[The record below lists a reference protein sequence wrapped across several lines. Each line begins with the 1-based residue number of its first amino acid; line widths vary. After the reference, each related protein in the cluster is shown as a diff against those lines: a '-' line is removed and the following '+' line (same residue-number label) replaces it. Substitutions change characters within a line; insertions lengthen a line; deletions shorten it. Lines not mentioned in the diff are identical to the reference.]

1 MSYSRTNYV
10 PIIAQEIQF
19 PIQVKIFNNIKSTF
33 SKLLTKTISIWYK
46 NPNSRK
52 PKTEKT
58 KVALY
63 LQATIIIPFL
73 EPKKTENPDSVSMY
87 DGVDTETR
95 GNMIRVLLEWDK
107 EREGGLE
114 NWGKR
119 LLWLQR
125 LCVISNY
132 ILFFPFE
139 VSELTIEDI
148 QRVNSRSSNRKLQI
162 RVGIWPLSI
171 SYWPHLPSIFSRFLS
186 LFLSISRVHCRY
198 FVRCFNLK
206 FESNQWTYIKVCIC
220 ILENMW
226 KENININW

>member
-1 MSYSRTNYV
+1 M
-10 PIIAQEIQF
+10 IQKPQF
-19 PIQVKIFNNIKSTF
+19 K
-33 SKLLTKTISIWYK
+33 KTQNRK
-46 NPNSRK
+46 N
-52 PKTEKT
+52 

-63 LQATIIIPFL
+63 LQATILIPFL

-95 GNMIRVLLEWDK
+95 RNMIRVLLEWDK

-186 LFLSISRVHCRY
+186 LFLSISRVPLSLFCE
-198 FVRCFNLK
+198 VL
-206 FESNQWTYIKVCIC
+206 
-220 ILENMW
+220 
-226 KENININW
+226 